1 MMVTTTKKMEESQM
15 KVIYVNEANLGDVQA
30 EAQDVAM
37 ALGYFDGVHL
47 GHQKVVKSA
56 KQQALKHQLSLAVL
70 SFFPHPKS
78 VLIPDFEVAYLEPI
92 EQKIEK
98 LERLGV
104 DFFYVVEFTKELA
117 KLEAVD
123 FMQQYVVGLGAKEII
138 CGFDYTYGAKAS
150 GKAETIHQHVP
161 ENIGVTVVEEL
172 KWQGQKI
179 SSTLIRK
186 YLRECQL
193 QEIRSLLGD
202 YYKTK
207 YCCKNGILPNY
218 SLPNIGKYK
227 ILIEKDGTISEA
239 IARVKSKKKILLEDD
254 NPAFDSVLT
263 IKWLEKI
270 GS

>member
-1 MMVTTTKKMEESQM
+1 M
-15 KVIYVNEANLGDVQA
+15 KVIYVNDANLCDLQA
-30 EAQDVAM
+30 EAPDVAM

-47 GHQKVVKSA
+47 GHQKVVESA
-56 KQQALKHQLSLAVL
+56 KQQAMKHQLSLAVL
-70 SFFPHPKS
+70 SFSPHPKS

-92 EQKIEK
+92 DQKIEK

-104 DFFYVVEFTKELA
+104 DIFYIVEFTKELA
-117 KLEAVD
+117 KLKAVD

-150 GKAETIHQHVP
+150 GKAETIQQQVP
-161 ENIGVTVVEEL
+161 PHIGVTVVEEL

-186 YLRECQL
+186 YLRECRL
-193 QEIRSLLGD
+193 QEIQSLLGD
-202 YYKTK
+202 YYKTR

-227 ILIEKDGTISEA
+227 ILIERDGIISEA
-239 IARVKSKKKILLEDD
+239 IAMVKSKTKILLEYD
-254 NPAFDSVLT
+254 NPTFDSVLT

-270 GS
+270 

>member
-1 MMVTTTKKMEESQM
+1 M
-15 KVIYVNEANLGDVQA
+15 KVIYVNEANLRALQA
-30 EAQDVAM
+30 EPQDAAM
-37 ALGYFDGVHL
+37 ALGNFDGVHL
-47 GHQKVVKSA
+47 GHQKVVETA
-56 KQQALKHQLSLAVL
+56 KKQALKHKLLLAVL

-78 VLIPDFEVAYLEPI
+78 VLIPGFEVAYLEPI

-104 DFFYVVEFTKELA
+104 DIFYIVEFTKELA
-117 KLEAVD
+117 KIEAD
-123 FMQQYVVGLGAKEII
+123 EFLQQYVIGLGAKEII

-150 GKAETIHQHVP
+150 GRAETIQQHVP
-161 ENIGVTVVEEL
+161 AHIGVTVVDEL

-186 YLRECQL
+186 YLSECRL

-227 ILIEKDGTISEA
+227 ILIEGDGVFSEA
-239 IARVKSKKKILLEDD
+239 IAMVKSKKKILLQYDY
-254 NPAFDSVLT
+254 PAFGSVLT
-263 IKWLEKI
+263 IKWLERI
-270 GS
+270 EN